1 MKVCIHQPNYL
12 PYIEFFNKIKNIDV
26 YVLFDVAQYVKR
38 QFHNRTRIRTKEGS
52 MYLTIPLLS
61 KDSYLK
67 RLYDIK
73 LPPKTTWKKEHWLS
87 VERNYVKTDYFDSY
101 KDSLENVYETDFT
114 KLVEFNET
122 KRSLLIKEFKL
133 ETIIIKSTD
142 LKSIDLLINIL
153 KEVGATC
160 YLSGQSGKRYTYLQY
175 LSIMKIKY
183 LFEKAGLH
191 ILDISRSRS
200 QRYPNL
206 FRFLPMKYFGHA
218 IDIKAKKQVR
228 VERECI

>member
-1 MKVCIHQPNYL
+1 M
-12 PYIEFFNKIKNIDV
+12 
-26 YVLFDVAQYVKR
+26 
-38 QFHNRTRIRTKEGS
+38 
-52 MYLTIPLLS
+52 
-61 KDSYLK
+61 
-67 RLYDIK
+67 
-73 LPPKTTWKKEHWLS
+73 
-87 VERNYVKTDYFDSY
+87 
-101 KDSLENVYETDFT
+101 
-114 KLVEFNET
+114 
-122 KRSLLIKEFKL
+122 
-133 ETIIIKSTD
+133 
-142 LKSIDLLINIL
+142 
-153 KEVGATC
+153 
-160 YLSGQSGKRYTYLQY
+160 SGQSGKRYTYLQY